1 MALLTI
7 FTPAYNRA
15 HTIGR
20 TYESLC
26 RQTYHDFEWLI
37 VDDGSSDNTRE
48 LVCSWYANAT
58 LQETALELKG
68 YSKDAPWLHIH
79 YIYQQN
85 QGMHGAHNTA
95 YDHLSTELNMCI
107 DSDDYVPDNAVERI
121 VIFWQSQSM
130 EDRQKYAG
138 IIGLDIDDKHKEVI
152 GLPFPKGLI
161 STTLSGYY
169 QNGGK
174 GDKKLVYR
182 TDIIKQTPKYPIF
195 SGENYVGLNYK
206 YLIIDQNYELL
217 VLNEPLIIVDYQL
230 DGSSSSMYQQYWKNP
245 KGWSFYRKF
254 EMTYTLSLK
263 RRFQVCI
270 HYVSSSIICKNRNFI
285 AESPCKF
292 LTILTIPLG
301 CLLYWK
307 IKHSVKHQ
315 VKMKAG

>member
-26 RQTYHDFEWLI
+26 RQICHDFEWLI

-48 LVCSWYANAT
+48 LVRSWYIDAT
-58 LQETALELKG
+58 LQETVFELKG
-68 YSKDAPWLHIH
+68 YSKDAPWLYIH

-95 YDHLSTELNMCI
+95 YDHLSTELNTCI
-107 DSDDYVPDNAVERI
+107 DSDDYIPDNAVEKI
-121 VIFWQSQSM
+121 VVFWQSQSV
-130 EDRQKYAG
+130 EDKQKYAG
-138 IIGLDIDDKHKEVI
+138 IIGLDIDDKHKEII
-152 GLPFPKGLI
+152 GLPFPKGLT

-195 SGENYVGLNYK
+195 RGENYVGLNYK

-217 VLNEPLIIVDYQL
+217 VLNEPLIIVDYQV
-230 DGSSSSMYQQYWKNP
+230 DGSSSSMYRQYWKNP

-254 EMTYTLSLK
+254 EMTHSLSLK

-285 AESPCKF
+285 AESPCKL
-292 LTILTIPLG
+292 LTILAIPLG
-301 CLLYWK
+301 CLLYWN

-315 VKMKAG
+315 VKMKVG

>member
-1 MALLTI
+1 M
-7 FTPAYNRA
+7 R
-15 HTIGR
+15 
-20 TYESLC
+20 
-26 RQTYHDFEWLI
+26 
-37 VDDGSSDNTRE
+37 
-48 LVCSWYANAT
+48 SWYANAT

-68 YSKDAPWLHIH
+68 YSKDVPWLHIH

-138 IIGLDIDDKHKEVI
+138 IIGLDIDDKHKEII

-169 QNGGK
+169 QDGGK

-195 SGENYVGLNYK
+195 RGENYVGLNYK

-217 VLNEPLIIVDYQL
+217 VLNEPLIIVDYQS
-230 DGSSSSMYQQYWKNP
+230 DGSSSSMYRQYWRNP

-254 EMTYTLSLK
+254 EMTHSLSFK

-285 AESPCKF
+285 AESPCKL
-292 LTILTIPLG
+292 LTILAVPLG

-315 VKMKAG
+315 VKMKVG

>member
-1 MALLTI
+1 MVLLAI

-26 RQTYHDFEWLI
+26 RQTCHDFEWLI

-48 LVCSWYANAT
+48 LVRSWFTDAT
-58 LQETALELKG
+58 LQETVSELKG

-95 YDHLSTELNMCI
+95 YDHLSNELNTCI
-107 DSDDYVPDNAVERI
+107 DSDDYILDNTVEKI
-121 VIFWQSQSM
+121 VLFWQSQSA
-130 EDRQKYAG
+130 EDRRKYAG
-138 IIGLDIDDKHKEVI
+138 IIGLDIDDKHKEII
-152 GLPFPKGLI
+152 GLPFPEGLI

-217 VLNEPLIIVDYQL
+217 VLNEPLIIVDYQV
-230 DGSSSSMYQQYWKNP
+230 DGSSSSMYRQYWKNP

-254 EMTYTLSLK
+254 EMTHSLSKK

-285 AESPCKF
+285 AESPCKL
-292 LTILTIPLG
+292 LTIWAIPFG
-301 CLLYWK
+301 YLLYWK
-307 IKHSVKHQ
+307 IKRSVKHQ
-315 VKMKAG
+315 VKMKVG

>member
-26 RQTYHDFEWLI
+26 QQTCHDFEWLI
-37 VDDGSSDNTRE
+37 VDDGSSDNTRK
-48 LVCSWYANAT
+48 LVRSWYTDAT
-58 LQETALELKG
+58 LQETVLELKG

-95 YDHLSTELNMCI
+95 YDHLSTELNTCI
-107 DSDDYVPDNAVERI
+107 DSDDYMPDSAVEKI
-121 VIFWQSQSM
+121 VIFWQSQST

-138 IIGLDIDDKHKEVI
+138 IIGLDIDDQHKEVI

-206 YLIIDQNYELL
+206 YIIIDQNYELL
-217 VLNEPLIIVDYQL
+217 VLNEPLIIVDYQV
-230 DGSSSSMYQQYWKNP
+230 DGSSSSMYWQYWKNP

-254 EMTYTLSLK
+254 EMTHFLSLK

-285 AESPCKF
+285 VESPCKL
-292 LTILTIPLG
+292 LTILAIPFG

-307 IKHSVKHQ
+307 IKHSIKHR
-315 VKMKAG
+315 VKMKVG

>member
-48 LVCSWYANAT
+48 LVRSWYANAT

-68 YSKDAPWLHIH
+68 YSKDVPWLHIH

-138 IIGLDIDDKHKEVI
+138 IIGLDIDDKHKEII

-169 QNGGK
+169 QDGGK

-195 SGENYVGLNYK
+195 RGENYVGLNYK

-217 VLNEPLIIVDYQL
+217 VLNEPLIIVDYQS
-230 DGSSSSMYQQYWKNP
+230 DGSSSSMYRQYWRKRVSGNTGRKNC
-245 KGWSFYRKF
+245 
-254 EMTYTLSLK
+254 LSL
-263 RRFQVCI
+263 
-270 HYVSSSIICKNRNFI
+270 
-285 AESPCKF
+285 
-292 LTILTIPLG
+292 
-301 CLLYWK
+301 
-307 IKHSVKHQ
+307 
-315 VKMKAG
+315 

>member
-26 RQTYHDFEWLI
+26 RQICYDFEWLI

-48 LVCSWYANAT
+48 LVRSWYIDAT
-58 LQETALELKG
+58 LQETVFELKG
-68 YSKDAPWLHIH
+68 YSKDAPWLYIH

-95 YDHLSTELNMCI
+95 YDHLSTELNTCI
-107 DSDDYVPDNAVERI
+107 DSDDYIPDNAVEKI
-121 VIFWQSQSM
+121 IGFWQSQSV
-130 EDRQKYAG
+130 EDKQKYAG
-138 IIGLDIDDKHKEVI
+138 IIGLDIDDKHKEII

-195 SGENYVGLNYK
+195 RGENYVGLNYK

-217 VLNEPLIIVDYQL
+217 VLNEPLIIVDYQV
-230 DGSSSSMYQQYWKNP
+230 DGSSSNMYRQYWKNP

-254 EMTYTLSLK
+254 EMTHSLSLK

-285 AESPCKF
+285 AESPCKL
-292 LTILTIPLG
+292 LTILAIPLG
-301 CLLYWK
+301 CLLYWN

-315 VKMKAG
+315 VKMKVG